1 MTDQAKAEEIIRS
14 LISVI
19 EGTEEEYGLIDMLD
33 GYYYGSSAI
42 VDIENLVKEA
52 KLFLMENR

>member
-19 EGTEEEYGLIDMLD
+19 EGTEEYGLIDMLD
-33 GYYYGSSAI
+33 GYYYYGSSAI

>member
-19 EGTEEEYGLIDMLD
+19 EGTEEYGLIDMLD